1 MSEID
6 RQKRMTNLLLA
17 GNLATNHRSTKILGE
32 MRNIQSQ
39 QLQTDQK
46 RNVELQKQSRLQEES
61 LRQQRQEN
69 LIRKQ
74 KLDFEEQK
82 HKKAENEIKKTKLM
96 IEVFFLLSEELTD
109 VKNSKKQNLEK
120 YFILASIKTNLMKYK
135 ISSEMTDDF
144 QEKKIIKDF
153 VADLDNY
160 SDNIWNNLD
169 KNEKKDHS
177 TILDILE
184 VNEEEKIKDI
194 KNSEDYKDYIKLQKE
209 IDEIDQCK
217 DLHLLVKSYKKEIS
231 KLKE

>member
-82 HKKAENEIKKTKLM
+82 HKKAENEIKKTKHHNNTSPAAGINLLLAT
-96 IEVFFLLSEELTD
+96 VFTYSILLE
-109 VKNSKKQNLEK
+109 
-120 YFILASIKTNLMKYK
+120 F
-135 ISSEMTDDF
+135 
-144 QEKKIIKDF
+144 
-153 VADLDNY
+153 
-160 SDNIWNNLD
+160 
-169 KNEKKDHS
+169 
-177 TILDILE
+177 
-184 VNEEEKIKDI
+184 
-194 KNSEDYKDYIKLQKE
+194 
-209 IDEIDQCK
+209 
-217 DLHLLVKSYKKEIS
+217 SYCV
-231 KLKE
+231 

>member
-1 MSEID
+1 MSAID

-17 GNLATNHRSTKILGE
+17 GNLATNYKSTKILGE

-69 LIRKQ
+69 LIRQQ
-74 KLDFEEQK
+74 KLNFEEQK

-96 IEVFFLLSEELTD
+96 REVFFLLSEELTD
-109 VKNSKKQNLEK
+109 VKNSKKHNLEK

-153 VADLDNY
+153 INDLDDY
-160 SDNIWNNLD
+160 SDNIWNNL
-169 KNEKKDHS
+169 KENEKNDHS
-177 TILDILE
+177 IILDILE

-194 KNSEDYKDYIKLQKE
+194 KNSEDYKNYIKLQKE

-217 DLHLLVKSYKKEIS
+217 DLHLLIKGYKKEIS